1 MRISDW
7 SSDVCSSDLGLPND
21 FVLPPVGTL
30 GAPATSATGFNC
42 TNNNIVPGSANAAA
56 MAAECN
62 QVQKAKF
69 DYPAWTA
76 GIDYQATDDLFLY
89 AKTSGAAKAG
99 GWNRSEEHT
108 SELQSLMRISYAVF
122 CLKKKNIK

>member
-1 MRISDW
+1 
-7 SSDVCSSDLGLPND
+7 
-21 FVLPPVGTL
+21 
-30 GAPATSATGFNC
+30 
-42 TNNNIVPGSANAAA
+42 

-99 GWNRSEEHT
+99 GWNIRAGALPAFKHEQVKDVEAGIEATWLDYRLRTNIEGFPTWQSYNQAVVN
-108 SELQSLMRISYAVF
+108 ELLLGVGVTQFIQNHGSTLVGGVDFDGR
-122 CLKKKNIK
+122 

>member
-1 MRISDW
+1 
-7 SSDVCSSDLGLPND
+7 
-21 FVLPPVGTL
+21 
-30 GAPATSATGFNC
+30 
-42 TNNNIVPGSANAAA
+42 

-99 GWNRSEEHT
+99 GWNIRAGALPAFKPEKVKDVEAGIKATWLDNRLRTNIAGFHTRSEERRVGKECVSMCRSRCFADRYKIQT
-108 SELQSLMRISYAVF
+108 KQKTDQYTIRT
-122 CLKKKNIK
+122 

>member
-1 MRISDW
+1 
-7 SSDVCSSDLGLPND
+7 
-21 FVLPPVGTL
+21 
-30 GAPATSATGFNC
+30 
-42 TNNNIVPGSANAAA
+42 

-99 GWNRSEEHT
+99 GWNIRAGALPAFKPEKVKDVEAGIKATRSEEHT

-122 CLKKKNIK
+122 CLKKKKKKNRPHNIDE

>member
-76 GIDYQATDDLFLY
+76 GIDYQATDDLFLSP
-89 AKTSGAAKAG
+89 KTSGAAKPG

-108 SELQSLMRISYAVF
+108 SELQSPLRICNAAFGV
-122 CLKKKNIK
+122 KH

>member
-1 MRISDW
+1 
-7 SSDVCSSDLGLPND
+7 
-21 FVLPPVGTL
+21 
-30 GAPATSATGFNC
+30 
-42 TNNNIVPGSANAAA
+42 

-99 GWNRSEEHT
+99 GWNIRAGALPAFKPEKVKDVEAGRSEEHT

-122 CLKKKNIK
+122 CLKKKKTQLRTSNTQVII